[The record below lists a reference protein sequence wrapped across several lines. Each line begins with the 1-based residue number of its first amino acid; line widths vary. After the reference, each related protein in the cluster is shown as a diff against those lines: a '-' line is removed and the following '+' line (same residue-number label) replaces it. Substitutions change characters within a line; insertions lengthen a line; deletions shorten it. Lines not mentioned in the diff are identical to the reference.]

1 MVRQRIG
8 ADAAIG
14 RRRRQRVRALP
25 HRARTHLGLRLQP
38 QPAQGKLVSTSTLS
52 ICSDAA

>member
-38 QPAQGKLVSTSTLS
+38 QPAQGKLVSTSTLPQ
-52 ICSDAA
+52 